1 MNGRSLAANLGIKP
15 MNIYPG
21 NKGYRNNKN
30 KMKKPIFTE
39 EQRRSWYSPEL
50 EVAKLKF
57 KREFEKSNLGRLM
70 KRIVEWLAK
79 VLS

>member
-1 MNGRSLAANLGIKP
+1 
-15 MNIYPG
+15 
-21 NKGYRNNKN
+21 
-30 KMKKPIFTE
+30 MKKPIFTK

>member
-1 MNGRSLAANLGIKP
+1 MVNK
-15 MNIYPG
+15 IYTLD
-21 NKGYRNNKN
+21 KKH
-30 KMKKPIFTE
+30 KTMKKPIFTK
-39 EQRRSWYSPEL
+39 EQRRSWVISEL

-57 KREFEKSNLGRLM
+57 KREFEKSNLGQFI

>member
-1 MNGRSLAANLGIKP
+1 
-15 MNIYPG
+15 
-21 NKGYRNNKN
+21 
-30 KMKKPIFTE
+30 MKKPIFTE

-57 KREFEKSNLGRLM
+57 KREFEKSNLGQLING
-70 KRIVEWLAK
+70 IVEWLSK